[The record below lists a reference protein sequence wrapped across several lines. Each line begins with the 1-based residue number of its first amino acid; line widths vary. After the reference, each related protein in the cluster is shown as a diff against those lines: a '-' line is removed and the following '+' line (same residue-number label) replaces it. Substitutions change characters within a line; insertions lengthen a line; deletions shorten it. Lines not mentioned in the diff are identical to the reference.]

1 MNEALAPS
9 LPMGRVVRAYLENA
23 RYETV
28 AALRNAGFAPPF
40 VLVPVAIY
48 FLFGVVIS
56 GNAAQH
62 SPYGAGIANYLFSGF
77 AAMAAMM
84 PGLFSGVILAQERD
98 GRLLDLKRAL
108 PLPPGAVVAAKVTMS
123 LAISALAVTLVV
135 AAALV
140 AGRLTISPGQ
150 VVIVWAVLIAGT
162 IPFSAIGLLIGAYSS
177 GAAAPAWGN
186 LVFLPMMGLSGLF
199 IPLPKALEPWVV
211 LWPAFH
217 LNQLALGLADV
228 RQFRFVPPSFAFA
241 VLLAVTLVC
250 GGLAIRRLARVG

>member
-1 MNEALAPS
+1 MNESLAPT
-9 LPMGRVVRAYLENA
+9 LPMGRVTRAYLENA

-48 FLFGVVIS
+48 VLFGVVIS

-62 SPYGAGIANYLFSGF
+62 SPFGAGIADYLFSGF
-77 AAMAAMM
+77 ASMAAMM
-84 PGLFSGVILAQERD
+84 PGLFSGILLAQERD
-98 GRLLDLKRAL
+98 GRLLDLKRAM
-108 PLPPGAVVAAKVTMS
+108 PLPPGAVVGAKVAMS
-123 LAISALAVTLVV
+123 LAIAALAVTLVV

-140 AGRLTISPGQ
+140 AGRLTISPAQ
-150 VVIVWAVLIAGT
+150 VAVVWAVLIAGT
-162 IPFSAIGLLIGAYSS
+162 IPFAAIGLLIGAYSS
-177 GAAAPAWGN
+177 GAAAPAWAN

-217 LNQLALGLADV
+217 LDQLALGLADV

-241 VLLAVTLVC
+241 VLLALTLVC
-250 GGLAIRRLARVG
+250 GGLAVRRLARVG

>member
-1 MNEALAPS
+1 MNEAPAPS

-28 AALRNAGFAPPF
+28 SALRNAGFAPPF

-48 FLFGVVIS
+48 VLFGIVIS

-62 SPYGAGIANYLFSGF
+62 SPFGAGIANYLFSGF
-77 AAMAAMM
+77 ASMAAMM
-84 PGLFSGVILAQERD
+84 PGLFSGILLAQERD
-98 GRLLDLKRAL
+98 GRLLDLRRAM
-108 PLPPGAVVAAKVTMS
+108 PLPPGAVVASKVVMS
-123 LAISALAVTLVV
+123 IAIAALAVTLVV
-135 AAALV
+135 AAALA
-140 AGRLTISPGQ
+140 AGRLTISPSQ
-150 VVIVWAVLIAGT
+150 VAIVWAVLIAGT
-162 IPFSAIGLLIGAYSS
+162 IPFSAIGLLIGSYSS

-211 LWPAFH
+211 IWPAFH
-217 LNQLALGLADV
+217 LNQLALGLAGV
-228 RQFRFVPPSFAFA
+228 SQFRFVPPSFAFA
-241 VLLAVTLVC
+241 VLLAVTLAC